1 MFVYSFSHLIRY
13 FTRYCRLIH
22 SVGKN
27 LEEHGDK
34 VDDATKTE
42 IQTAIDEAKGLAPDA
57 SVDDIKA
64 KATALQSASM
74 KIGQAMYGKGQ
85 GAEGAEGAAEEGKE
99 AEGEKKEDAQDAD
112 YEEKKEGEKK

>member
-1 MFVYSFSHLIRY
+1 
-13 FTRYCRLIH
+13 
-22 SVGKN
+22 VGKN

-64 KATALQSASM
+64 KASALQSASM

-99 AEGEKKEDAQDAD
+99 GEGEGEKKDNAQDAD